1 MSKRIPDKQ
10 AKAVADRFVEL
21 RRELGLSQDR
31 AAERMDIGL
40 GQIRSC
46 LKRAYPK
53 QHYCPKR
60 KITCPCVISNTRR
73 AIGCGYTETFI
84 PFGIL
89 KICPNLL

>member
-21 RRELGLSQDR
+21 RREFGLSQDR

-46 LKRAYPK
+46 LIREYGDEKWLDEE
-53 QHYCPKR
+53 HY
-60 KITCPCVISNTRR
+60 
-73 AIGCGYTETFI
+73 
-84 PFGIL
+84 
-89 KICPNLL
+89 